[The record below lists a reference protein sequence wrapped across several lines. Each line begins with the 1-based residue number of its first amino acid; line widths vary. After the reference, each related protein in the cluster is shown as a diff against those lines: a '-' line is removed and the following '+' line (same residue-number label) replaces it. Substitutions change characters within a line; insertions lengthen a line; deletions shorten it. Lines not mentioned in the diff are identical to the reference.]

1 MLSIK
6 EIESYYPENLRAFKR
21 SLMREY
27 LQYKILEIIFSSNHG
42 EKLSFLGGT
51 AIRILHGNKRFSE
64 DLDFDNFGLTKNE
77 FEYLAAEI
85 VRKLKMEG
93 YNVEIKNIFKDAY
106 HCYVRIPGLLFDSGL
121 SEHKEEKIL
130 IQIDTESQGFD
141 YLPESLILNKFDV
154 FCRIRVTQAD
164 ILLSQKIF
172 AICNR
177 KRKMGRD
184 FYDALLLFGKVK
196 PNFDFLRLKMGIQDM
211 VGLKKQLLSLC
222 KELDFRAL
230 SRDVEP
236 FLFSAIEAKKVLAFP
251 DFIKQL
257 SDEKVRTTLL
267 TNLFL

>member
-6 EIESYYPENLRAFKR
+6 EIEPYYPENIQAFKR

-27 LQYKILEIIFSSNHG
+27 LQHKILEIIFSSNQE

-51 AIRILHGNKRFSE
+51 AIRLLHGNKRFSE
-64 DLDFDNFGLTKNE
+64 DLDFDNFGLTEKE

-85 VRKLKMEG
+85 GKKLKIEG
-93 YNVEIKNIFKDAY
+93 YNVEIKNIFKNAY
-106 HCYVRIPGLLFDSGL
+106 HCKVRIPGLLFDSGL
-121 SEHKEEKIL
+121 SGHKEEKIL

-141 YLPESLILNKFDV
+141 YLPESLILNKFDI
-154 FCRIRVTQAD
+154 FCRIRVTPAD

-184 FYDALLLFGKVK
+184 FYDALLLFGKVR

-211 VGLKKQLLSLC
+211 VGMKKHLISIC
-222 KELDFRAL
+222 KELNFKAL
-230 SRDVEP
+230 ARDVEP
-236 FLFSAIEAKKVLAFP
+236 FLFSAIEAKKVLGFP
-251 DFIKQL
+251 DYIKQL
-257 SDEKVRTTLL
+257 S
-267 TNLFL
+267 